1 MMSKFYNNAI
11 IGNKN
16 IVASYTK
23 FGELQRLCFPEIDG
37 RQFIDYFRVGVKVND
52 SNIIFN
58 DYFPEIIETKKY
70 NNCQHKKEEKQEQN
84 DNSNNVVINSSQ
96 NQLIQQCFDEMNE
109 IFSYINPEII
119 PMYPNQSKIDKY
131 DLETY

>member
-1 MMSKFYNNAI
+1 MERNGKTLWDLWEIEKPALQNINNNEI
-11 IGNKN
+11 NYSSLESLGIGNS
-16 IVASYTK
+16 I
-23 FGELQRLCFPEIDG
+23 
-37 RQFIDYFRVGVKVND
+37 ND
-52 SNIIFN
+52 SKIIFI